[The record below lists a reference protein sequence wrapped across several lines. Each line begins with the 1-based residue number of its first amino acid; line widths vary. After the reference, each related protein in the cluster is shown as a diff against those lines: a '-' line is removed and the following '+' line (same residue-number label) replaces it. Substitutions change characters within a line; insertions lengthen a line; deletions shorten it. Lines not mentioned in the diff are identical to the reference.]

1 VGLHFEPVDLAD
13 LDDQQLAKYADR
25 TIYQTVPWLTFVART
40 QNAEPVVAALRQAN
54 ETIGYFTGLIVT
66 RFGFRILGSPF
77 PGWSST
83 YMGFNLHP
91 GASRSVALSALR
103 EFAFDGLNCH
113 HLELMDRYLTPADY
127 SEDEFETWW
136 FESYEIDLEP
146 TEEELFKSMRHQTR
160 GCIRKAKRSGVV
172 IEEAKDPEFVDD
184 YYAQLKHVF
193 ATKERVPHF
202 GVPRVRE
209 LVNCLSP
216 SGRLLLLRARNED
229 GVCVSTG
236 IFPFTD
242 RVMYAWRQASW
253 RQHSS
258 VRPNEALF
266 WHGISYAKRRGL
278 RVFDMVGG
286 GDYKKKYG
294 GAHIKVPWIRRSRN
308 RRIAFLRAKAEAIL
322 LSRQKA
328 LGKLVHM
335 AQRFSGT
342 DSSEE

>member
-1 VGLHFEPVDLAD
+1 MALYFEPVALGEI
-13 LDDQQLAKYADR
+13 DDGQLAEYPDR
-25 TIYQTVPWLTFVART
+25 TIYQTVPWLTFVSRT
-40 QNAEPVVAALRQAN
+40 QNAEPLLAALKQSG

-91 GASRSVALSALR
+91 GVSRSRALSALT

-146 TEEELFKSMRHQTR
+146 TEDKLFKNMRHQTR
-160 GCIRKAKRSGVV
+160 GCVRKAERSGVV
-172 IEEAKDPEFVDD
+172 IEEANDPEFVEE

-193 ATKERVPHF
+193 ATKDRVPHF
-202 GVPRVRE
+202 GIHRVRE
-209 LVNCLSP
+209 LVNCLLP
-216 SGRLLLLRARNED
+216 TGGLLLLRARNED

-242 RVMYAWRQASW
+242 RVMYAWGQASW
-253 RQHSS
+253 RQYSN

-266 WHGISYAKRRGL
+266 WYGISYAKRRGL

-294 GAHIKVPWIRRSRN
+294 GTHIRIPWVRRSKS
-308 RRIAFLRAKAEAIL
+308 RRIAFLRAKAETVL

-328 LGKLVHM
+328 LGKLVRF
-335 AQRFSGT
+335 AQRFSGG
-342 DSSEE
+342 SSP